1 MTSHPASQ
9 PPVTYSAPETPFALP
24 PELVELK
31 HLAREIVNKEL
42 IPLEAEF
49 LRDDPDGLPGYG
61 FVDGTLPKEQWE
73 RLRAIAHSTG
83 LDTAM
88 LPVEYGGAGLGT
100 LGAFVIAEELR
111 RSVVPLPMPQVL
123 NMLYSGNDE
132 QKEKYLLPQ
141 MRGEKIG
148 SYAQTEPGAGSDV
161 GSLQTRAVLDGDEWV
176 INGTKTFIS
185 WADEADFYCVMALT
199 DPEKKTHG
207 GISMFIV
214 DKGTP
219 GVSMT
224 PLNLWLSSR
233 PHNFTIHFDDVR
245 VPHGALL
252 GEVGGGMALGQQ
264 WLAIQDRLTRGS
276 LATGMLTRSLEIATE
291 YAKSRQTFGKPLAER
306 QAIQW
311 MLVDVFMDLK
321 TIRALSYECAALAD
335 QGRDVRAYAAIA
347 KYMGGNYGHRSMDK
361 IMQVLGGL
369 GEDMSTPI
377 PHWYKVIRHGRIGG
391 GTDEIQR
398 ILISRAIFKQ
408 GVSLWEA

>member
-1 MTSHPASQ
+1 VTSRPASQ
-9 PPVTYSAPETPFALP
+9 PPVSYSDPETPFGLP

-31 HLAREIVNKEL
+31 HIAREIVEKEL

-49 LRDDPDGLPGYG
+49 LRDDPAGVPGFG
-61 FVDGTLPKEQWE
+61 FVDGTLPAERWD
-73 RLRAIAHSTG
+73 RLREVAHQAG
-83 LDTAM
+83 LDTAL
-88 LPVEYGGAGLGT
+88 LPEEYGGAGLGT
-100 LGAFVIAEELR
+100 LGAFVVTEELR

-123 NMLYSGNDE
+123 NMLYSGTEE

-148 SYAQTEPGAGSDV
+148 SFCQTEPGAGSDV
-161 GSLQTRAVLDGDEWV
+161 ASIQTRAVLDGDEWV

-185 WADEADFYCVMALT
+185 WADVADFYCVQALT

-219 GVSMT
+219 GVTMT
-224 PLNLWLSSR
+224 PLDLWLSNR
-233 PHNFTIHFDDVR
+233 PHNFTIYFDNVR
-245 VPHGALL
+245 VPRDALL
-252 GEVGGGMALGQQ
+252 GEVGGGMALGQR

-276 LATGMLTRSLEIATE
+276 LATGMLTRSLEIATDH
-291 YAKSRQTFGKPLAER
+291 AKSRVTFGQPLAER

-335 QGRDVRAYAAIA
+335 RGEDVRAYAAIA

-361 IMQVLGGL
+361 VMQILGGS
-369 GEDMSTPI
+369 GEDLSTPI

-398 ILISRAIFKQ
+398 ILISRAILKQ